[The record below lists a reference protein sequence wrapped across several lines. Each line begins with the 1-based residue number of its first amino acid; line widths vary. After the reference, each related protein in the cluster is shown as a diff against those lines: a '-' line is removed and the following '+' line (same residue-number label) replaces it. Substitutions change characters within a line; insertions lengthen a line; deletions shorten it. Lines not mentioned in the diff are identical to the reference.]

1 MRPTLTSKSD
11 RSGNDL
17 SQRVGAGAD
26 GLKGLTRKSL
36 REKTCALVAQL
47 DRASDF
53 ESEGREFE
61 SLRARHHLSLQLKG
75 FLRFPLSF
83 FGLFRVARRCK
94 PVPANSTSYRAL
106 QFTPCNTGATRTI
119 GLCSLSLRRQE
130 QATCSSAASRIWA
143 EKADN
148 KGGAIRLRLF

>member
-61 SLRARHHLSLQLKG
+61 SLRARQLSDWSAENL
-75 FLRFPLSF
+75 
-83 FGLFRVARRCK
+83 
-94 PVPANSTSYRAL
+94 
-106 QFTPCNTGATRTI
+106 
-119 GLCSLSLRRQE
+119 
-130 QATCSSAASRIWA
+130 SAAGDAPTKPGAGKPMETTGSCSR
-143 EKADN
+143 E
-148 KGGAIRLRLF
+148 LRLFTRMEIS

>member
-17 SQRVGAGAD
+17 SQRVGAAAD

-61 SLRARHHLSLQLKG
+61 SLRARHHLGLFYKG
-75 FLRFPLSF
+75 FLRFRLRSRCQ
-83 FGLFRVARRCK
+83 FRVEDVASRYKGNQRVTN
-94 PVPANSTSYRAL
+94 PYQL
-106 QFTPCNTGATRTI
+106 LHATRPQH
-119 GLCSLSLRRQE
+119 G
-130 QATCSSAASRIWA
+130 SSV
-143 EKADN
+143 
-148 KGGAIRLRLF
+148 FVH

>member
-17 SQRVGAGAD
+17 SQRVGAAAD

-61 SLRARHHLSLQLKG
+61 SLRARQFSSPSFTRRRLS
-75 FLRFPLSF
+75 
-83 FGLFRVARRCK
+83 
-94 PVPANSTSYRAL
+94 
-106 QFTPCNTGATRTI
+106 
-119 GLCSLSLRRQE
+119 SLRRFQLHL
-130 QATCSSAASRIWA
+130 AA
-143 EKADN
+143 N
-148 KGGAIRLRLF
+148 GAHVPILNHAVAALRFFFRVTLRGTEVRYAAFVV

>member
-61 SLRARHHLSLQLKG
+61 SLRARHFGIRYRDQMPPICRSGRQAVSAEPGSHHLGDTRRRARVECTVTVIPRNSIED
-75 FLRFPLSF
+75 RLSF
-83 FGLFRVARRCK
+83 QSVRRIEGIRSWARSSTR
-94 PVPANSTSYRAL
+94 NSH
-106 QFTPCNTGATRTI
+106 G
-119 GLCSLSLRRQE
+119 
-130 QATCSSAASRIWA
+130 SA
-143 EKADN
+143 
-148 KGGAIRLRLF
+148 

>member
-17 SQRVGAGAD
+17 SQRVGARAD
-26 GLKGLTRKSL
+26 GLKRITRKSL

-61 SLRARHHLSLQLKG
+61 SLRARHFGIRYWRRVPPFGAAK
-75 FLRFPLSF
+75 RMKPPAFPAYLTD
-83 FGLFRVARRCK
+83 RR
-94 PVPANSTSYRAL
+94 
-106 QFTPCNTGATRTI
+106 
-119 GLCSLSLRRQE
+119 
-130 QATCSSAASRIWA
+130 SA
-143 EKADN
+143 
-148 KGGAIRLRLF
+148 

>member
-61 SLRARHHLSLQLKG
+61 SLRARHFGTLLAPIAADLA
-75 FLRFPLSF
+75 LWTTVRRF
-83 FGLFRVARRCK
+83 
-94 PVPANSTSYRAL
+94 
-106 QFTPCNTGATRTI
+106 
-119 GLCSLSLRRQE
+119 
-130 QATCSSAASRIWA
+130 A
-143 EKADN
+143 E
-148 KGGAIRLRLF
+148 R